1 MSRGVKVFALVVIFG
16 SFAVSVW
23 AGVQAAAQEAAAMAG
38 GNGSSVPS
46 ASTQFA
52 ILITTIAGM
61 VSMLATQF
69 FSMYRENR
77 NRKWDLQ
84 DRAAARA
91 EQRETHRTLR
101 LETMQSAT
109 ELARVSMINSG
120 HLLGAIKENT
130 QITTEGA
137 SKADAAFSE
146 ANNFNV
152 KLEALR
158 RDLQSMVKEAGKQA
172 ETKKEA

>member
-1 MSRGVKVFALVVIFG
+1 MSRGVKIFALMVIFG
-16 SFAVSVW
+16 SLTVSVW
-23 AGVQAAAQEAAAMAG
+23 AGVQAATTEAAAMAG
-38 GNGSSVPS
+38 GAGSSAPS

-61 VSMLATQF
+61 ISMLATQF
-69 FSMYRENR
+69 FAMYRENR

-84 DRAAARA
+84 DRSTARA
-91 EQRETHRTLR
+91 EMRESNRTLR
-101 LETMQSAT
+101 LETMQTAT

-137 SKADAAFSE
+137 SKADAAFSA
-146 ANNFNV
+146 ANNFNA
-152 KLEALR
+152 KLEALQLE
-158 RDLQSMVKEAGKQA
+158 LQSIVKDAGKQA
-172 ETKKEA
+172 EKKEV